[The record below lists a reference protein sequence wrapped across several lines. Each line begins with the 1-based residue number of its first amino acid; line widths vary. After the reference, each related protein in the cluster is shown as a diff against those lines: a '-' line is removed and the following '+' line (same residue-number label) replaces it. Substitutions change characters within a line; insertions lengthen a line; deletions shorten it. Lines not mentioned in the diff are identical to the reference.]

1 MLKTAPTRAVL
12 IAWSIAATALTGLSG
27 SQGIASADPQEA
39 GAPPGQ
45 QHSHEGLTW
54 PPQVRGST
62 NAVVHSNIEQE
73 NKDRA
78 IAGARMDRLEQ
89 KAKTHREANRALGNR
104 STRITVIDREDK
116 TTGKKTTQLV
126 FFSRDKNATVEVDF
140 DNEQIQTVRS
150 IPAWE
155 YQPEITDEEATEAA
169 ELARTYFLNQGFAK
183 AGSMIAYSILTYKPR
198 ASKPAGAGFFD
209 TRVLYVSFHQHHDA
223 PPEFAAWVDL
233 TNQLILKT
241 WQPQ

>member
-12 IAWSIAATALTGLSG
+12 IAWSIAVTALTGLSG

-73 NKDRA
+73 NTGRA

>member
-1 MLKTAPTRAVL
+1 
-12 IAWSIAATALTGLSG
+12 
-27 SQGIASADPQEA
+27 
-39 GAPPGQ
+39 
-45 QHSHEGLTW
+45 
-54 PPQVRGST
+54 
-62 NAVVHSNIEQE
+62 
-73 NKDRA
+73 
-78 IAGARMDRLEQ
+78 MDRLER
-89 KAKTHREANRALGNR
+89 KARTHPEANRALGNR

>member
-1 MLKTAPTRAVL
+1 LKTAPTIAVM

-27 SQGIASADPQEA
+27 SQGIASVDPQEA
-39 GAPPGQ
+39 GAPPGH

-73 NKDRA
+73 NTGRA

-116 TTGKKTTQLV
+116 PTGKKATQMV
-126 FFSRDKNATVEVDF
+126 FFNRDNNATVEVDF
-140 DNEQIQTVRS
+140 DNEQIQAVRS

-169 ELARTYFLNQGFAK
+169 ELARAYFLNQGFAK
-183 AGSMIAYSILTYKPR
+183 AGSMTAYSILTYKPR
-198 ASKPAGAGFFD
+198 ASKPEGAGFYD
-209 TRVLYVSFHQHHDA
+209 TRVLYVSFHPQHGA

-233 TNQLILKT
+233 SNQLILKT